1 MLTERGEGRASLA
14 TTFDKMSEADRGP
27 TLLVKVMLGGDR
39 DVGVSQRAAGSI
51 DAVHVIDPGTKFFS
65 QSVQRVCARDA
76 LGPKPREKRF
86 EYLVAAI
93 MTIGGATPWPYG
105 RFNNE

>member
-1 MLTERGEGRASLA
+1 
-14 TTFDKMSEADRGP
+14 MSKADRGP
-27 TLLVKVMLGGDR
+27 TLLVEVMLGRDR
-39 DVGVSQRAAGSI
+39 DVCVSQCAAGRV
-51 DAVHVIDPGTKFFS
+51 DAVHIVDPGTKFFS

-76 LGPKPREKRF
+76 LAPKPREKRF

-93 MTIGGATPWPYG
+93 MTVGAATPWPYV

>member
-1 MLTERGEGRASLA
+1 
-14 TTFDKMSEADRGP
+14 MSEANRGP
-27 TLLVKVMLGGDR
+27 TLLVKVMLGGYR
-39 DVGVSQRAAGSI
+39 DVGMSQCAAGSI
-51 DAVHVIDPGTKFFS
+51 DAVHIVDPGTKFFS

-76 LGPKPREKRF
+76 LEPKPREKRF

-93 MTIGGATPWPYG
+93 MTLGAATPWPYM